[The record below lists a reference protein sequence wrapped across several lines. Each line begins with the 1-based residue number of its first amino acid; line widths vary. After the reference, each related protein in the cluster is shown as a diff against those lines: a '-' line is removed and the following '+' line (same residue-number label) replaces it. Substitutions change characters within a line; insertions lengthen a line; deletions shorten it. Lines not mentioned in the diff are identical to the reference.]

1 MSVAERRRRT
11 FSNQF
16 KQQKVREIE
25 TGRTKISEICRQ
37 YEVSETSVRRWL
49 CKFGIMEKDKP
60 ERMIVESQSDSVQLL
75 ELKKEIAELQRIIGQ
90 KQLLIDF
97 QNKMI
102 EVAEDHYGIEI
113 KKKHA
118 GLHSDITGKTEKP

>member
-16 KQQKVREIE
+16 KHQKVREIE
-25 TGRTKISEICRQ
+25 TGRTKISEICLQ

-75 ELKKEIAELQRIIGQ
+75 ELKKQIAELQRIIGQ

-113 KKKHA
+113 KKKHS
-118 GLHSDITGKTEKP
+118 GLHFDITGKTEKP

>member
-1 MSVAERRRRT
+1 MSVAERQRRT

-25 TGRTKISEICRQ
+25 TGRAKISEICRQ
-37 YEVSETSVRRWL
+37 YEVSATAVSRWL
-49 CKFGIMEKDKP
+49 RKFGTMEKDKP

-90 KQLLIDF
+90 KQLVIDF

-102 EVAEDHYGIEI
+102 EVAEEHYGIEI
-113 KKKHA
+113 KKKPS
-118 GLHSDITGKTEKP
+118 GLQSDIIGKTEKS